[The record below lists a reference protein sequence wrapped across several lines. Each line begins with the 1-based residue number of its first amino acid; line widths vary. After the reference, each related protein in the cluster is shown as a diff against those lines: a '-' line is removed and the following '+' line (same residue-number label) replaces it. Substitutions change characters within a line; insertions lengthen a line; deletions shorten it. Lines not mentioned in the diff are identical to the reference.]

1 MAIQKNVAVLIAF
14 CVCFFVVYLF
24 LFGDG
29 EKKQNSKIDEADPNL
44 KQQNDDGPQLI
55 NLRDFYGYK
64 CQNRIRVG
72 GAEWAVKNAPNP
84 LWRID
89 GAWFICLDGN
99 LAIEKNKKCNVLSF
113 GINHDYS
120 FDLEMNKKFGCNVFS
135 FDPFVEA
142 KIFADKRKSN
152 NELKNS
158 PVLSID
164 STWKFYRIGIDG
176 NSNKKYTNAK
186 IKDLLNF
193 DELLKYSE
201 LENEFIDVL
210 KMDIEG
216 AEKSFL
222 AHLNMSYAC
231 KYIKQFVLETHPPA
245 GHSKNNFKYE
255 DELYSLMRKLEA
267 CFLLFHRNTRFFI
280 GDKHGTPTGHVT
292 EFQNNEGY
300 LLQLKYFG
308 NEINLA
314 QFMFNY
320 GELYFVNKNF
330 L

>member
-1 MAIQKNVAVLIAF
+1 MKKFFVSFQKSATLLVIF
-14 CVCFFVVYLF
+14 GSCFFF
-24 LFGDG
+24 LYSISLNNEYSFHIDDTP
-29 EKKQNSKIDEADPNL
+29 KK
-44 KQQNDDGPQLI
+44 I
-55 NLRDFYGYK
+55 NLRDFYGYECK
-64 CQNRIRVG
+64 NIIRMG
-72 GAEWAVKNAPNP
+72 GSESAVKNAPNTF
-84 LWRID
+84 WRID

-99 LAIEKNKKCNVLSF
+99 LAIEKNKECSVLSF
-113 GINHDYS
+113 GINYDYS
-120 FDLEMNKKFGCNVFS
+120 FDLEMQQKYGCHVFS

-142 KIFADKRKSN
+142 KIFTDKRKIN
-152 NELKNS
+152 EELKNS
-158 PVLSID
+158 PVLSMD

-176 NSNKKYTNAK
+176 NSDKKYTDVK
-186 IKDLLNF
+186 IGELLNF
-193 DELLKYSE
+193 GELLKYTE
-201 LENEFIDVL
+201 LENETIDVL

-216 AEKSFL
+216 AEQSFL

-231 KYIKQFVLETHPPA
+231 KYIKQYVLETHPPA
-245 GHSKNNFKYE
+245 GHSKENFKYE
-255 DELYSLMRKLEA
+255 DGLYSLMRKLEE
-267 CFLLFHRNTRFFI
+267 CFLLFHRDTRFFI

-300 LLQLKYFG
+300 LLQLKYFE